1 MKYLCEVS
9 YVGTHFYGFQAQK
22 NRRTVQG
29 TLTEAAGEVFGVPC
43 AITGCSRTDS
53 GVHAKS
59 FCLTIEPSNGVLSIP
74 AEKMSRVMATVLPP
88 DLSVKSAR
96 LVESGF
102 HPRYDAKGKEYTY
115 LMRPCAVAD
124 PFWQNRAW
132 QIFRPFVDGA
142 LDRMQTAAAAFVGKQ
157 DFAAFMSKGSKITET
172 VRTVKSATV
181 EREGELFVFRVIADG
196 FLYNMVRIMT
206 GTLADVAFGALS
218 PEKIPAIIAAKRRGS
233 AGETAPPEGL
243 YLTRVFYDEK
253 DFLKTE

>member
-9 YVGTHFYGFQAQK
+9 YVGTHFFGFQAQK
-22 NRRTVQG
+22 NKRTVQG
-29 TLTEAAGEVFGVPC
+29 TLTQAAEEAFGVPC

-59 FCLTIEPSNGVLSIP
+59 FCLTLEPKDGRLSIP
-74 AEKMSRVMATVLPP
+74 AEKLPRVMATVLPP
-88 DLSVKSAR
+88 DIAFRAVR
-96 LVESGF
+96 LVENGF

-115 LMRPCAVAD
+115 LMRPCVVAD

-132 QIFRPFVDGA
+132 QIYRPFVDGA
-142 LDRMQTAAAAFVGKQ
+142 LERMQMAAAAYCGKQ
-157 DFAAFMSKGSKITET
+157 DFASFMSKGSKITET

-181 EREGELFVFRVIADG
+181 EREGELFVFRVVADG

-218 PEKIPAIIAAKRRGS
+218 PEKIPAIIAAGRRVA
-233 AGETAPPEGL
+233 AGENAPPDGL

-253 DFLKTE
+253 DFSKTE